1 MTSVAMLTEPTK
13 RQAMNTERIVLEI
26 ETAPEEH
33 KSLIAMVANAYL
45 DGLVAGMAQAG
56 QMPAGKVGA

>member
-1 MTSVAMLTEPTK
+1 MNAALMTEPTK

-26 ETAPEEH
+26 EAAPEEH

-56 QMPAGKVGA
+56 QMPTKAVGA